1 MRHDKHLSDEQVDQI
16 AAKINNLSLPDVVR
30 VIAAL
35 ASEAGVPIIMA
46 HLQND
51 ETGEFTT
58 PIREANSNK
67 KGFDLRFTSH
77 GFPPEDVDAFIQSLT
92 HAGDVDRVVA
102 KSNGAIISPLNQHS
116 DDQGDAEVDD
126 EVDDESDGED
136 SPETSS
142 LLKKVLAAKNKMGE
156 DRFSETL
163 MGFVTHKCKESVV
176 EHYSRL
182 ISLGAFN

>member
-30 VIAAL
+30 IIAAL

-58 PIREANSNK
+58 PIREISAKK

-92 HAGDVDRVVA
+92 YAGDVGRVVA
-102 KSNGAIISPLNQHS
+102 KSNGAIISPLNKS
-116 DDQGDAEVDD
+116 DDAEGDAEG
-126 EVDDESDGED
+126 EVDDESDDED
-136 SPETSS
+136 SPATSE
-142 LLKKVLAAKNKMGE
+142 LLKRVLAAKNKMGE
-156 DRFSETL
+156 PRFSEML

>member
-1 MRHDKHLSDEQVDQI
+1 
-16 AAKINNLSLPDVVR
+16 
-30 VIAAL
+30 
-35 ASEAGVPIIMA
+35 MA

-58 PIREANSNK
+58 PIREAKSNK

-102 KSNGAIISPLNQHS
+102 KSNGAVISPLNKS
-116 DDQGDAEVDD
+116 GDAEVDD
-126 EVDDESDGED
+126 EGDDEGDDAGDDAGDDED

-142 LLKKVLAAKNKMGE
+142 LLKKVLAAKNRMGE

-176 EHYSRL
+176 EHYSKL

>member
-1 MRHDKHLSDEQVDQI
+1 MRHGKGISDEQVDQI

-30 VIAAL
+30 IIAAL

-58 PIREANSNK
+58 PIREAKSNK

-102 KSNGAIISPLNQHS
+102 KSNGAVISPLNKS
-116 DDQGDAEVDD
+116 GDAEVDD
-126 EVDDESDGED
+126 EGDDAGDDED

-156 DRFSETL
+156 PRFSEML

-176 EHYSRL
+176 EHYSKL